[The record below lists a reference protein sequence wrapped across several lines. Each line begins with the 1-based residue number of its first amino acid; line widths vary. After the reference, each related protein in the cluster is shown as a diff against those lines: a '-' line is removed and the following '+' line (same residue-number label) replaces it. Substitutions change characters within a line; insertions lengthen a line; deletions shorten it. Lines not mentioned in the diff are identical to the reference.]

1 MISETTKHRIIKYLN
16 YRKISV
22 SSFLKTTG
30 IKRGFLDSDKL
41 EASVS
46 DVFLTKIIAN
56 YNEINLNWLIT
67 GEGDMLKLPA
77 EVATTIVPS
86 QENYIIELQKDKI
99 TFLEKEIST
108 LKKEAE
114 DLKKEL
120 SFFTIGKNIL

>member
-67 GEGDMLKLPA
+67 GEGDMLKSPA